1 MISAKGRYALQV
13 MIDLAEHKR
22 EEYLPLKDIAE
33 RQELSL
39 PFLARIMSE
48 LSKSGLVEAVQGKGG
63 GYKLT
68 RAPENY
74 TVGEILRL
82 TDESFAPVSCV
93 SPDSVKCE
101 KSSECRTYTMWEKA
115 YEMLSNYFDGITLR
129 DLMKC
134 E

>member
-13 MIDLAEHKR
+13 MIDLAEQKR

-48 LSKSGLVEAVQGKGG
+48 LSKAGLVEAVQGKGG

-93 SPDSVKCE
+93 APDSTKCE
-101 KSSECRTYTMWEKA
+101 KSSECRTYPMWAQA
-115 YEMLSNYFDGITLR
+115 YELLSKYFDGITLR